1 MSDFI
6 LGLALGAA
14 LVAVCVSR
22 ELKREGRR

>member
-6 LGLALGAA
+6 LGLAVGAA
-14 LVAVCVSR
+14 AMAVWISW